1 MHIHKFYC
9 RPPAD
14 YLTKQPPKLLP
25 KLVSKKAKVDQAT
38 AVEGGHCFECE
49 CASLCS
55 SSRTGVRWMALTKAE
70 VGLSTSLGITVTRQ
84 ATGKKK
90 MGSCSPVLSK
100 PDMKGP
106 IYKRGSCIG
115 GKQLIV
121 KVIPD
126 PRYFT
131 GLSRHCFPLSSLSV
145 RQRLDSGI
153 AFTLHYTYDF
163 FGQFH
168 TLGLFDGTPCGAKQ
182 AHINL
187 PFVWIFRYSCLWHG
201 DSSWCAW
208 APQIS

>member
-1 MHIHKFYC
+1 
-9 RPPAD
+9 
-14 YLTKQPPKLLP
+14 
-25 KLVSKKAKVDQAT
+25 
-38 AVEGGHCFECE
+38 
-49 CASLCS
+49 
-55 SSRTGVRWMALTKAE
+55 MALTKAE

-187 PFVWIFRYSCLWHG
+187 PFV
-201 DSSWCAW
+201 
-208 APQIS
+208 